1 MFKGKVLI
9 LDKTDIKEGISAEL
23 SITDLRTKSLKE
35 IVSFDIAIATTNS
48 GETIVLKN
56 RSGVEGIVVP
66 LGVYREF
73 QNWLEENNSRIENP
87 KKKISFWKNIFPFS

>member
-9 LDKTDIKEGISAEL
+9 LDKTDIKEGVSAEL
-23 SITDLRTKSLKE
+23 SVTDLRAKSLKE
-35 IVSFDIAIATTNS
+35 IVSCDIAIATTNS

-73 QNWLEENNSRIENP
+73 QNWLGENNSPIEKP
-87 KKKISFWKNIFPFS
+87 EKKNSFWKNIFQFG